1 MSTIS
6 PDPMPLHHIQGVAR
20 RVLSQTIFDR
30 YAPAF
35 AKMYSDPDRRAQA
48 WRALLDRE
56 RRQLEL
62 IATSVSR
69 PELER
74 AQAQM
79 KLALLE
85 SQESPR
91 AELEQESAP
100 NSDPASD
107 TPPAQARGVG
117 AADQQRRVRSGNIGA
132 AREQEPNDPGPRTSR
147 GRADHRSRS
156 KSNGP
161 GVATTVRPSADPRA
175 TANTVRREPVP
186 FDDAPGSWL
195 TRKYGTP
202 DAIFDPRLGLDGLT
216 RLVYVYLCGRA
227 DQNGEAVPT
236 MLRMARE
243 TGISDRKVRQ
253 AVAALTRAGLIEHKP
268 RTHSFRVLDPEAWP
282 APITSPSASHT
293 GGLGS
298 GTSPAAHASAPHTDG
313 SASGAA

>member
-62 IATSVSR
+62 VATSVSR

-91 AELEQESAP
+91 AEPEQETAP
-100 NSDPASD
+100 DSDRASD
-107 TPPAQARGVG
+107 TPPSTGSRRRGRRPATARALREHRRGSRTGVE
-117 AADQQRRVRSGNIGA
+117 RSGPAYVAGTRGSSQPIEIQR
-132 AREQEPNDPGPRTSR
+132 ARRR
-147 GRADHRSRS
+147 DHR
-156 KSNGP
+156 
-161 GVATTVRPSADPRA
+161 
-175 TANTVRREPVP
+175 
-186 FDDAPGSWL
+186 
-195 TRKYGTP
+195 
-202 DAIFDPRLGLDGLT
+202 
-216 RLVYVYLCGRA
+216 
-227 DQNGEAVPT
+227 
-236 MLRMARE
+236 E
-243 TGISDRKVRQ
+243 T
-253 AVAALTRAGLIEHKP
+253 
-268 RTHSFRVLDPEAWP
+268 FC
-282 APITSPSASHT
+282 
-293 GGLGS
+293 
-298 GTSPAAHASAPHTDG
+298 
-313 SASGAA
+313 